1 MLADWLAVMIVGQV
15 QVLIINSGATG
26 SYTDELKIRGLISST
41 RPMTISYPLCV
52 FIESREQGRLSHDHP
67 FYRLVEE
74 TIQNVIHCPVVL
86 HHMARST
93 LDTLDEVVEKQRV
106 QEIIQYMQN
115 TCPTFSGSDS
125 PALDSTFVDVRAYS
139 GCHGGK
145 DPKSRK
151 IARKH
156 IYIQKCLVDEWVK
169 ASAELKAD
177 WYPYTGGFL
186 LLTVFMKLCLIRG
199 LIATVKLAF
208 ASEGVDLKV
217 RVPSSGSPC
226 SLENFLSQWNGWLE
240 FKKSVYSGLPCHCRL
255 GAIVFSDRISELA
268 LGHVRITHDETLSL
282 ERLAAGDWTAFPPM
296 RPVPYNVSQPHLLR
310 MWDSQPMED
319 PNPTEVETTPWK
331 SNQGRSGTTHARWVV
346 RAKQVEFEE

>member
-1 MLADWLAVMIVGQV
+1 
-15 QVLIINSGATG
+15 
-26 SYTDELKIRGLISST
+26 
-41 RPMTISYPLCV
+41 
-52 FIESREQGRLSHDHP
+52 
-67 FYRLVEE
+67 
-74 TIQNVIHCPVVL
+74 
-86 HHMARST
+86 MARST

-186 LLTVFMKLCLIRG
+186 
-199 LIATVKLAF
+199 
-208 ASEGVDLKV
+208 
-217 RVPSSGSPC
+217 
-226 SLENFLSQWNGWLE
+226 
-240 FKKSVYSGLPCHCRL
+240 
-255 GAIVFSDRISELA
+255 
-268 LGHVRITHDETLSL
+268 
-282 ERLAAGDWTAFPPM
+282 
-296 RPVPYNVSQPHLLR
+296 
-310 MWDSQPMED
+310 
-319 PNPTEVETTPWK
+319 
-331 SNQGRSGTTHARWVV
+331 
-346 RAKQVEFEE
+346 